1 MRQPSKKRINYY
13 PFGLRHN
20 GYNNLQA
27 GTQGGKFKFGGKEL
41 NDELDL
47 DWYDFGVRNY
57 DAALGRWMHLDPLA
71 EQMRRFSP
79 YNYAFNNPI
88 YFFDNEGNIPF
99 PAIINF
105 IRRSSSFGLR
115 IHPITG
121 KLKGHSGVDLTAPV
135 GTNVYAAAHG
145 KVVKIKWDVNIDKN
159 GKITGYGQYIVI
171 EHVNGYYSLYAH
183 LEKNGTMVSVGDD
196 VSNGQ
201 LIATSGNTGGST
213 GPHLHFEIIK
223 ANSLKGVFDKAN
235 KINPESIY
243 DLEEHVYDPVIPNLL
258 MGTTEQWANYF
269 YDLAFLENSSQVVFE
284 ESNTTTE
291 RGQID
296 NTPHPMIPL
305 PEYPEP
311 IIPAPIAP
319 TPIITPIVPIPGP
332 APIPLPDL
340 CIDC

>member
-1 MRQPSKKRINYY
+1 MRMIKETSVQNNNYY

-20 GYNNLQA
+20 GYNDIQA
-27 GTQGGKFKFGGKEL
+27 GTQDGKFKYQGQERNDDLGL
-41 NDELDL
+41 NWDSFK
-47 DWYDFGVRNY
+47 WHNY
-57 DAALGRWMHLDPLA
+57 NYAIGRFMSIDPLA

-88 YFFDNEGNIPF
+88 YFFDNEGNIPL

-145 KVVKIKWDVNIDKN
+145 KVVKIKWDVNKDKN

-171 EHVNGYYSLYAH
+171 EHANGYYSLYAH

-243 DLEEHVYDPVIPNLL
+243 DLEEHVYGPVMPDLL
-258 MGTTEQWANYF
+258 MGTSEQ
-269 YDLAFLENSSQVVFE
+269 
-284 ESNTTTE
+284 
-291 RGQID
+291 
-296 NTPHPMIPL
+296 
-305 PEYPEP
+305 
-311 IIPAPIAP
+311 
-319 TPIITPIVPIPGP
+319 
-332 APIPLPDL
+332 
-340 CIDC
+340 